1 MKQRIITLLATFLAV
16 TALCHAQQN
25 KFNDYVAAIQAQCPK
40 TFDSDWELTSV
51 ALDGDT
57 LVVNITVSGQS
68 ATYLPYMAAN
78 ATQMKQMWLQQLPR
92 YGKEWNQLITLLVA
106 EEKSLVLTL
115 KAVEGEAS
123 ATFTFAPADFTVP

>member
-1 MKQRIITLLATFLAV
+1 MKLRVTILLAILM
-16 TALCHAQQN
+16 ALPTLCAAQDSGL
-25 KFNDYVAAIQAQCPK
+25 NDYVAAIQAQCPK

-78 ATQMKQMWLQQLPR
+78 GPQMKQMWLQQLPS
-92 YGKEWNQLITLLVA
+92 YGEVWNRLIARLVA
-106 EEKSLVLTL
+106 EEKTLVLNL
-115 KAVEGEAS
+115 RPVEGDIA
-123 ATFTFAPADFTVP
+123 ATFTFDASDFVPQ

>member
-1 MKQRIITLLATFLAV
+1 MKQRIITLLATFLVV

-78 ATQMKQMWLQQLPR
+78 GPQMKQMWLQQLPS
-92 YGKEWNQLITLLVA
+92 YGEVWNRLIARLVA
-106 EEKSLVLTL
+106 EEKTLVLNL
-115 KAVEGEAS
+115 RPVEGDIA
-123 ATFTFAPADFTVP
+123 ACFTFDASDFVPQ

>member
-1 MKQRIITLLATFLAV
+1 MKQRIITLLATFLVV

-25 KFNDYVAAIQAQCPK
+25 KFNDYVAVIQAQCPK

-78 ATQMKQMWLQQLPR
+78 GPQMKQMWLQQLPR

>member
-1 MKQRIITLLATFLAV
+1 MKLRVTILLAILMALPTLCAAQDSGLNEYV
-16 TALCHAQQN
+16 TAL
-25 KFNDYVAAIQAQCPK
+25 QAKCPK
-40 TFDSDWELTSV
+40 TLDGEWELTSV
-51 ALDGDT
+51 TLDGDT
-57 LVVNITVSGQS
+57 INVDITVSGQS

-92 YGKEWNQLITLLVA
+92 YGKEWNQLITLLVV

-123 ATFTFAPADFTVP
+123 ATFTFAPADFKVP

>member
-1 MKQRIITLLATFLAV
+1 MKLRVTILLAILM
-16 TALCHAQQN
+16 ALPTLCAAQDSGL
-25 KFNDYVAAIQAQCPK
+25 NDYVAAIQAQCPK

-78 ATQMKQMWLQQLPR
+78 GPQMKQMWLQQLPS
-92 YGKEWNQLITLLVA
+92 YGEVWNRLIARLVA
-106 EEKSLVLTL
+106 EEKTLVLNL
-115 KAVEGEAS
+115 RPVEGDIA
-123 ATFTFAPADFTVP
+123 ACFTFDASDFVPQ